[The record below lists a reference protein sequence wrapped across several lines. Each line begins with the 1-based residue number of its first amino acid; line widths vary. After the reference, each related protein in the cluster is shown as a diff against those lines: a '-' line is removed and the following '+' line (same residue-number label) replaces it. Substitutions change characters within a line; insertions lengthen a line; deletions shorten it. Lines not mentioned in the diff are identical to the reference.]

1 MSRPHSLDDI
11 TSDYDESFGVSE
23 FTSIHTAH
31 LIHSYEH
38 GRRYQGLVQNRYGM
52 PNDEAEQMREGIKHK
67 LYTDYILDGKQ
78 FLAPVPDNPQ
88 KIVDLG
94 TGAGYWA
101 LDVAEKFPSARVIGT
116 DLSPIQPQWAPPNT
130 EFRVEDLDDEHRPW
144 SSIYAGADA
153 IHTRALLPTLRNPK
167 LVLRRAFENL
177 KPGGWVE
184 CHEIVSCVFSEDGA
198 VNRGHPLH
206 KMYDLINGS
215 FSQVYG
221 WNLQIAAQIP
231 DVLRE
236 IGFVGVAQR
245 QNKIPLGRW
254 HHDAKMREM
263 GIFNQIIHSEWLPSM
278 LLKHEAMGIS
288 ADEAE
293 SVGQEILDAFN
304 DPNVRSYNVWLDC
317 WAQKP
322 LPG

>member
-1 MSRPHSLDDI
+1 MSQPHPLDEEV

-23 FTSIHTAH
+23 FTSIQTARF
-31 LIHSYEH
+31 IYAYEH

-78 FLAPVPDNPQ
+78 FLAPVPNNPQ

-101 LDVAEKFPSARVIGT
+101 LDEKFPSARVIGT
-116 DLSPIQPQWAPPNT
+116 DLSPIQPRWAPPNA

-144 SSIYAGADA
+144 SSIYAEADV
-153 IHTRALLPTLRNPK
+153 IHTRAVLQTLRNPK
-167 LVLRRAFENL
+167 LLLRRAYENL
-177 KPGGWVE
+177 RPGGWIE
-184 CHEIVSCVFSEDGA
+184 CHEIVSSVFSEDGT
-198 VNRGHPLH
+198 VHRQHPLH
-206 KMYDLINGS
+206 KLYDLINGS
-215 FSQVYG
+215 FSEVYG
-221 WNLQIAAQIP
+221 WNLAIATQMP

-236 IGFVGVAQR
+236 IGFVNLTQR
-245 QNKIPLGRW
+245 QNKIPFGRW

-263 GIFNQIIHSEWLPSM
+263 GIFNQIIHSEWLPNM
-278 LLKHEAMGIS
+278 FLKHEAMGIT
-288 ADEAE
+288 ADEAD
-293 SVGQEILDAFN
+293 SIGQEILDAFN
-304 DPNVRSYNVWLDC
+304 DPSIRSYNIWADC

-322 LPG
+322 LTE

>member
-1 MSRPHSLDDI
+1 MNRPHSFDDI

-31 LIHSYEH
+31 LIYSYEH

-101 LDVAEKFPSARVIGT
+101 LDGIRRHQTLFSHPIADITVLTVHRTVAEKFPSARVIGT

-144 SSIYAGADA
+144 SSIYTGADA

-184 CHEIVSCVFSEDGA
+184 CHEIVSSVFSEDGA

-215 FSQVYG
+215 FSEVYG
-221 WNLQIAAQIP
+221 WNLHIAAQIP

-236 IGFVGVAQR
+236 IGFVSITQR

-254 HHDAKMREM
+254 HHDARMR
-263 GIFNQIIHSEWLPSM
+263 
-278 LLKHEAMGIS
+278 
-288 ADEAE
+288 
-293 SVGQEILDAFN
+293 
-304 DPNVRSYNVWLDC
+304 
-317 WAQKP
+317 
-322 LPG
+322 